1 MAAFV
6 MQYTDSP
13 GSATK
18 AGLRAE
24 VHDAAAALADHFAAD
39 GLADEER
46 AFQIHRAGEI
56 KVRLGYVH
64 RRVLGTQTSVIDKDI
79 DATELG
85 HQRLYSAPDLVQTG
99 HVHLKRNRSAP
110 HLLDCPDEVV
120 GT

>member
-18 AGLRAE
+18 PACELR
-24 VHDAAAALADHFAAD
+24 FTMRPPPWRIISRPT
-39 GLADEER
+39 GWR
-46 AFQIHRAGEI
+46 RRSAFQIHRAGEI
-56 KVRLGYVH
+56 KVRLGYVR